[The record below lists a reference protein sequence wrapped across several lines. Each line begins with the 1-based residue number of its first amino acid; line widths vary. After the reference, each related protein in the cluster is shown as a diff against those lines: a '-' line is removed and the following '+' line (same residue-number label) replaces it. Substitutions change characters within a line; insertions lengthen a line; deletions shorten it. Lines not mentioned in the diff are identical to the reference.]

1 MPQRAGA
8 AERCG
13 GAGLR
18 GWPGTTAGLTLPL
31 LPPQGNIRVF
41 GRVRPITK
49 EDGEGPEAVSAV
61 TFDADDDAVLHL
73 LHKGKQV
80 SFELDK
86 VFPPQASQEE
96 VGAASHC

>member
-1 MPQRAGA
+1 MAAGCA
-8 AERCG
+8 RTDTVPAS
-13 GAGLR
+13 
-18 GWPGTTAGLTLPL
+18 PP
-31 LPPQGNIRVF
+31 PPPHPQGNIRVF

-49 EDGEGPEAVSAV
+49 EDGEGPEAANAL

-96 VGAASHC
+96 VGSAIHTAA